1 MTKHHQ
7 NYIGA
12 VFSNPEMAHAV
23 VEDMNEHEFPM
34 DQVSIL
40 YKAGGQGDDFL
51 GIAYTNEAERFKI
64 WGAGGA
70 IWGSLCGLLAGTAG
84 MLLLPGIGPV
94 FIAGPLMEAVVGA
107 GVGAGI
113 MTAGAALTHLTI
125 ALRRL
130 NLPEDKLDMLHQAV
144 MDGKTVM
151 LVHCGHDAPAFWKQ
165 RLAWTGAD
173 PVFTLP

>member
-1 MTKHHQ
+1 MTRHTQ

-12 VFSNPEMAHAV
+12 VFSNPEQAHAV

-70 IWGSLCGLLAGTAG
+70 IWGSLLGLLAGTAG

-94 FIAGPLMEAVVGA
+94 FIAGPLLEAFVGA

-113 MTAGAALTHLTI
+113 MTAGAAVTHLTI

-130 NLPEDKLDMLHQAV
+130 NLPEDKLNMLHQAV

-151 LVHCGHDAPAFWKQ
+151 LVHCGQDDPEFLKQ
-165 RLAWTGAD
+165 RLAWIGAD